1 MQTGIK
7 NLDLM
12 MGGGIPEGNQVIIAG
27 GPGTGKTLMSV
38 EFLYNNALAGET
50 GVLFSLEEDTEM
62 ILENVKSAF
71 PNFKKID
78 DLIADKK
85 LTIYGNDI
93 GKTYMAKD
101 VDKDTYAFGNWIAN
115 IESVISEYGA
125 TRVVIDSMSAI
136 KLLLKDPFEYRD
148 TSLELVRILRKA
160 HVTSLLTVE
169 LETPE
174 KERLIFQ
181 PEFFIYD
188 GIIALYLAGEGSNRT
203 LSMEVIKMRGSGHSF
218 NIVPY
223 EFTPDGIVVI
233 KVPGEI

>member
-1 MQTGIK
+1 
-7 NLDLM
+7 